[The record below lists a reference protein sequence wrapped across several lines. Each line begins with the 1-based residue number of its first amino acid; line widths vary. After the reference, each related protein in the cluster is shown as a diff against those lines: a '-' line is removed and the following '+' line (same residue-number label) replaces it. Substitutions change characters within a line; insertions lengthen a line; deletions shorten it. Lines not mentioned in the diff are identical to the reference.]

1 MPSTPPSRQ
10 YAGESLENR
19 QARRKQQFMQ
29 AGLQLFGTHGYR
41 KTTVRMLCQE
51 AGLTDRYFYESFGST
66 EDLLVAV
73 YETQINAVGHAINLA
88 LAEAMPMGAQA
99 AIRAGLNAV
108 FSLVSDPRV
117 GRVFLLE
124 ILGVSPRVDAVY
136 MRHFKGFADAMV
148 VLARHLYPAIDLSED
163 ESRMVG
169 LALIGAVSQ
178 SATYWLLGQYKES
191 QSTLVSANARLIEG
205 LVKTLITDAVV

>member
-10 YAGESLENR
+10 YAGESLVNR
-19 QARRKQQFMQ
+19 QTRRKQQFMQ

-51 AGLTDRYFYESFGST
+51 AGLTDRYFYESFDST

-73 YETQINAVGHAINLA
+73 YEAQMGALGEAINAA
-88 LAEAMPMGAQA
+88 LADAMPKGADA
-99 AIRAGLNAV
+99 AIQAGLNAV
-108 FSLVSDPRV
+108 FSLVADPRV

-124 ILGVSPRVDAVY
+124 ILGVSPRVDAAY
-136 MRHFKGFADAMV
+136 MRNFKGFADAMV
-148 VLARHLYPAIDLSED
+148 MLARHLYPAIDLSED
-163 ESRMVG
+163 EARMVG

-178 SATYWLLGQYKES
+178 SATYWMLGQYKES
-191 QSTLVSANARLIEG
+191 QSTLVSANARIIQGLLISM
-205 LVKTLITDAVV
+205 T